1 MIGDAA
7 LALVQDSARSAQTS
21 LLRPYLDEPVRHL
34 ARETRSL
41 GDQIQAG
48 QEVLSQIENDD
59 ASVCALTVAAL
70 TMRRNKRAMLLY
82 HTHRLDMLRDLL
94 WDAGIGAGASN
105 LAGLLSNTTCTSAA
119 DEVRRNLSPAET
131 DFMRAY
137 TALIREYKTGHM
149 KEYEDEG
156 TFIDVSAG
164 ILDRPPKDLH
174 CQVRVL
180 KDIGEITTEQG
191 SISFRKGSLVFVRR
205 ADVERLIAN
214 GSLEEV
220 AED

>member
-7 LALVQDSARSAQTS
+7 LALVQDTSRSQQTS
-21 LLRPYLDEPVRHL
+21 LLRPYLDEPVRQL

-41 GDQIQAG
+41 GEQLQAG

-59 ASVCALTVAAL
+59 ASVCGLTVAAL

-82 HTHRLDMLRDLL
+82 HSHRLDLLRDLL
-94 WDAGIGAGASN
+94 WDAGIGSGASN
-105 LAGLLSNTTCTSAA
+105 MAGLMANTSCTSAA
-119 DEVRRNLSPAET
+119 DEVRRNLSPPET
-131 DFMRAY
+131 DFLRAY
-137 TALIREYKTGHM
+137 ANLVREYKSA
-149 KEYEDEG
+149 Y
-156 TFIDVSAG
+156 IDAVDLSAG
-164 ILDRPPKDLH
+164 SLDLPPKELH

-180 KDIGEITTEQG
+180 RDIGDIETEQG

-205 ADVERLIAN
+205 ADVDRLIAN

-220 AED
+220 L